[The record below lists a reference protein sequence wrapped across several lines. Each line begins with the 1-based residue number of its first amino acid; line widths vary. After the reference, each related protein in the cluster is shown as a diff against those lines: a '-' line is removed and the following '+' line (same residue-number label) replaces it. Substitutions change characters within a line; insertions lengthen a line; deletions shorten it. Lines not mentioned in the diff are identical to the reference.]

1 MLKFSNKTVKLH
13 FYTFTLNRWS
23 YFCIEYSS
31 HVSERKCDPNCC
43 VILLLCIILSTFYVQ
58 TLGAYACIG
67 KEMYYIIIVFLIG
80 YITLSEYTTTNL
92 YLWQQVL
99 SGTTC
104 WNEILLYY
112 VHHMS
117 IQIKISLNYILESG
131 IISFLHPLSSRKIN
145 KLKMKTIGSKGF
157 NLLKHVIIGFC
168 LTLIKHSQFK
178 K

>member
-1 MLKFSNKTVKLH
+1 M
-13 FYTFTLNRWS
+13 WS
-23 YFCIEYSS
+23 Q
-31 HVSERKCDPNCC
+31 
-43 VILLLCIILSTFYVQ
+43 LLCHIAAMYHSFNFLRPNIGCV
-58 TLGAYACIG
+58 YACIG

-117 IQIKISLNYILESG
+117 IQIKISLNCILESG
-131 IISFLHPLSSRKIN
+131 IISCSTIVFYSQLIQ
-145 KLKMKTIGSKGF
+145 LKYIL
-157 NLLKHVIIGFC
+157 NVVIPKFSI
-168 LTLIKHSQFK
+168 SN
-178 K
+178 

>member
-1 MLKFSNKTVKLH
+1 M
-13 FYTFTLNRWS
+13 WS
-23 YFCIEYSS
+23 Q
-31 HVSERKCDPNCC
+31 
-43 VILLLCIILSTFYVQ
+43 LLCHIAAMYHSFNFLRPNIGCV
-58 TLGAYACIG
+58 YACIG

-117 IQIKISLNYILESG
+117 IQIKISLNFILESG
-131 IISFLHPLSSRKIN
+131 IISFLHPLSSRKMN
-145 KLKMKTIGSKGF
+145 RLKMKTICSKGF
-157 NLLKHVIIGFC
+157 NLLKHVIIEFC
-168 LTLIKHSQFK
+168 LRWV
-178 K
+178 